1 MDKVKL
7 FFNNLFVKDGIY
19 RNIASVIITVFIVKI
34 LGFLK
39 EVYIGNIFGMSEDL
53 DVFFILILI
62 PAFFSNVFLGAF
74 KAVVI
79 PNYIFAQK
87 KGNLIFH
94 NNSRIFCLF
103 HSH

>member
-1 MDKVKL
+1 M
-7 FFNNLFVKDGIY
+7 
-19 RNIASVIITVFIVKI
+19 KI

-39 EVYIGNIFGMSEDL
+39 EVYVGNIFGMSEDL

-62 PAFFSNVFLGAF
+62 PGFFSNVFLGAF

-87 KGNLIFH
+87 KGNLIFQ
-94 NNSRIFCLF
+94 NNVYKNDDDKLEKTDKVTPSGQF
-103 HSH
+103 

>member
-7 FFNNLFVKDGIY
+7 LFDSLFLKDGIY

-39 EVYIGNIFGMSEDL
+39 EVFIGNIFGMSEDL
-53 DVFFILILI
+53 DIFFILILI
-62 PAFFSNVFLGAF
+62 PAFFRFFLGAF

-79 PNYIFAQK
+79 PNYIFTQK
-87 KGNLIFH
+87 KEI
-94 NNSRIFCLF
+94 
-103 HSH
+103 